1 VNGLILEAPEKLSWR
16 NFPLSDSLK
25 DHEVK
30 LKVLYGGICGS
41 DIGVYKGK
49 LPHAVYPVIPGHEI
63 LGEVIEVGKK
73 ANIAVGQRVVVQPN
87 SYCGTCEYCMAGKT
101 NICPDKKSI
110 GINVHGGFK
119 EEIVIESKYAIP
131 VPETL
136 SNERAILIEP
146 LSVIV
151 HALEKADIK
160 KGTSVAIVGCGTEG
174 LLAVALASYLGANIT
189 AIDVN
194 LEKLDEMKMQYP
206 KIRIQHPKDVSA
218 DTFDI
223 AVEVAG
229 VKSSFEQCIDIVKPG
244 GTIIAVGLPEVAEI
258 PVVQLVREEI
268 TIKGSIIYNAV
279 EDFKQSIHFLLEEDF
294 YVEPIISEILPVTQY
309 EEAYEKAVSG
319 KYRKIIL
326 KF

>member
-1 VNGLILEAPEKLSWR
+1 MNGLILEAPEKLSWR

-73 ANIAVGQRVVVQPN
+73 ANIAVGQRVVVHPN

-294 YVEPIISEILPVTQY
+294 YVEPIISDILPVAQY